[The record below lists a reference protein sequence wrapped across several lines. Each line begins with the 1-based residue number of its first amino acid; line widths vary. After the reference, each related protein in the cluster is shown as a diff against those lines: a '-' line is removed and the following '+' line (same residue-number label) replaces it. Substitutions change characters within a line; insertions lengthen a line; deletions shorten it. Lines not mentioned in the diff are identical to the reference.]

1 MYITSIYYYVHNL
14 FKQVYVHIISMLGVK
29 LKKVASR
36 IDRDINR
43 KYYRYDI
50 TIPNA
55 DIEKLGW
62 KNVRNL
68 KSKVERGKLIID
80 KE

>member
-1 MYITSIYYYVHNL
+1 
-14 FKQVYVHIISMLGVK
+14 MLNVK

-43 KYYRYDI
+43 KYYRYDL
-50 TIPNA
+50 TIPNN
-55 DIEKLGW
+55 DIETLGW

-68 KSKVERGKLIID
+68 KSKVVKGKLIIE

>member
-1 MYITSIYYYVHNL
+1 
-14 FKQVYVHIISMLGVK
+14 MLDVK

-50 TIPNA
+50 TIPND

-62 KNVRNL
+62 KTVRNL
-68 KSKVERGKLIID
+68 KSKVERGKLIIE
-80 KE
+80 KEKAEV

>member
-1 MYITSIYYYVHNL
+1 MYITSIYYYVHNK
-14 FKQVYVHIISMLGVK
+14 FKQLYVHRIIMLDVK

-43 KYYRYDI
+43 KYYRYDL
-50 TIPNA
+50 TIPND

-62 KNVRNL
+62 KNVKNL
-68 KSKVERGKLIID
+68 KSKVERGKLIIE

>member
-14 FKQVYVHIISMLGVK
+14 FKQVYVHRIIMLGVK

-43 KYYRYDI
+43 TYYRYDI
-50 TIPNA
+50 TVPND

>member
-14 FKQVYVHIISMLGVK
+14 FKQVYVHIINMLDVK

-50 TIPNA
+50 TIPNN

-62 KNVRNL
+62 KTVKNL
-68 KSKVERGKLIID
+68 KSKVERGKLIIE

>member
-1 MYITSIYYYVHNL
+1 
-14 FKQVYVHIISMLGVK
+14 MLDMK

-43 KYYRYDI
+43 KYYRYDL
-50 TIPNA
+50 TIPND

-62 KNVRNL
+62 KNVKNL
-68 KSKVERGKLIID
+68 KSKVERGKLIIE